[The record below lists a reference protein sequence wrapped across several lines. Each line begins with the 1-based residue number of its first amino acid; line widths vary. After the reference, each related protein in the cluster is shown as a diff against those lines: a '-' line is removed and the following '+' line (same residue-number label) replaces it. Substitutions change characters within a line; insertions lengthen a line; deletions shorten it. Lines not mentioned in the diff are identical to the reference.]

1 MLDKKYS
8 IPIQIN
14 VEAYTEESNHKIAIL
29 MDSTELISK
38 TFKENTIESIN
49 FNQNYDFGKPG
60 FYNLVV
66 NWNGDKECREKYFK
80 IKLCKINNEL
90 INTNSINVEPIEN
103 EYIKELKSDP
113 NKIDDY
119 YDKLIRPGE
128 RHGWYG
134 SFKINFCIGTKKDI
148 KLLLRYSKST
158 FLVNS
163 FKNKIYV

>member
-38 TFKENTIESIN
+38 TFKENTIEFIN

-90 INTNSINVEPIEN
+90 INTNSIDIEPIEN

>member
-1 MLDKKYS
+1 MLDQKYS

-90 INTNSINVEPIEN
+90 INTNSIDIEPIEN

>member
-1 MLDKKYS
+1 M
-8 IPIQIN
+8 IVPIQLNI
-14 VEAYTEESNHKIAIL
+14 EAYAEKSNHKIAIL

-90 INTNSINVEPIEN
+90 INTNSIDIEPIEN

>member
-66 NWNGDKECREKYFK
+66 NWNGDKECR
-80 IKLCKINNEL
+80 
-90 INTNSINVEPIEN
+90 
-103 EYIKELKSDP
+103 
-113 NKIDDY
+113 
-119 YDKLIRPGE
+119 
-128 RHGWYG
+128 
-134 SFKINFCIGTKKDI
+134 
-148 KLLLRYSKST
+148 
-158 FLVNS
+158 
-163 FKNKIYV
+163 